1 MVGSEAA
8 LEIRVLHRHGKS
20 IREIAREMG
29 VSRNTVRRYLRDDE
43 AERYGPRPLRSTKL
57 DPFKRYIV
65 ERLAAAAPERIP
77 ASVLLTELRER
88 GYSGGYTMLKVFV
101 ASLKP
106 PEAAEPVIRFETE
119 PGEQMQVDWAVIRR
133 GENRLSVF
141 VATLG
146 WSRAAYVEF
155 VTDERVETLIEAHEN
170 AFLAFGGAPREVL
183 YDNMRT
189 VVLERHGYGR
199 GRHRFHPG
207 FLDFAR
213 HCGFRLRLC
222 APYRAQTKGK
232 VERFIRYLRHSF
244 YVPLASRLAQE
255 GLIVDRETAN
265 LAVGRWLR
273 EVANARVHGT
283 TGEIPAER
291 LAIERVQLQAVP
303 MPYAAEACA
312 RCRSRCQHRS
322 SACSTRCRF
331 TMRLPA
337 ASDERPAA
345 SAHRRAVPGAAVERD
360 AQPVF
365 RHRPERG
372 GERGLLCRLP

>member
-8 LEIRVLHRHGKS
+8 LEMRVLHRHGKS

-29 VSRNTVRRYLRDDE
+29 VSRNTVRRYLRDAE
-43 AERYGPRPLRSTKL
+43 AERYKPRPARPTKL
-57 DPFKRYIV
+57 DPFKDYIT

-77 ASVLLTELRER
+77 GSVLLTELRER
-88 GYSGGYTMLKVFV
+88 GYGGGYTMLKLFLAALRPKAV
-101 ASLKP
+101 
-106 PEAAEPVIRFETE
+106 AEPVIRFETE
-119 PGEQMQVDWAVIRR
+119 PGEQVQVDWAVIRR

-170 AFLAFGGAPREVL
+170 AFLAFGGTPREVL

-213 HCGFRLRLC
+213 HCGFRPRLC

-265 LAVGRWLR
+265 LAVRRWLR

-283 TGEIPAER
+283 TGEVPAER
-291 LAIERVQLQAVP
+291 LAIERTQLQPVP
-303 MPYAAEACA
+303 TLYGG
-312 RCRSRCQHRS
+312 RSVRALQTPKPVPIVGLQHPLSIYDAFAGGS
-322 SACSTRCRF
+322 S
-331 TMRLPA
+331 
-337 ASDERPAA
+337 
-345 SAHRRAVPGAAVERD
+345 
-360 AQPVF
+360 
-365 RHRPERG
+365 
-372 GERGLLCRLP
+372 

>member
-1 MVGSEAA
+1 MVGVEAA

-20 IREIAREMG
+20 IREIARETG
-29 VSRNTVRRYLRDDE
+29 VSRNTVRRYLRDEE
-43 AERYGPRPLRSTKL
+43 AARYKPRPSRSTKL
-57 DPFKRYIV
+57 DPFKAYV
-65 ERLAAAAPERIP
+65 AERLGSAAPEWIP
-77 ASVLLTELRER
+77 ASVLLMELRER
-88 GYSGGYTMLKVFV
+88 GYSGGYTMLKLFV
-101 ASLKP
+101 ASLRP
-106 PEAAEPVIRFETE
+106 QQSVEPVIRFETG

-133 GENRLSVF
+133 GGNRLSVF

-155 VTDERVETLIEAHEN
+155 VTDERIETLIEAHEN
-170 AFLAFGGAPREVL
+170 AFLAFGGTPREVL

-213 HCGFRLRLC
+213 HCGFRPQLC

-244 YVPLASRLAQE
+244 YVPLASRLSQE

-265 LAVGRWLR
+265 LTVGRWLR
-273 EVANARVHGT
+273 EVANVRVHGT

-291 LAIERVQLQAVP
+291 LAIERVQLQPVP
-303 MPYAAEACA
+303 TPYAG
-312 RCRSRCQHRS
+312 RTVRSLQKPAPAPIIGLQHPLS
-322 SACSTRCRF
+322 F
-331 TMRLPA
+331 Y
-337 ASDERPAA
+337 
-345 SAHRRAVPGAAVERD
+345 D
-360 AQPVF
+360 AF
-365 RHRPERG
+365 AG
-372 GERGLLCRLP
+372 GLR

>member
-1 MVGSEAA
+1 
-8 LEIRVLHRHGKS
+8 LEIRVLHRHGQS
-20 IREIAREMG
+20 IREIARKME
-29 VSRNTVRRYLRDDE
+29 VSRNTVRRYLRDEE
-43 AERYGPRPLRSTKL
+43 AARYKRRPPRPTKL
-57 DPFKRYIV
+57 DPFKGYIS
-65 ERLAAAAPERIP
+65 ERLAGAAPERIP
-77 ASVLLTELRER
+77 GSVLLTELRER
-88 GYSGGYTMLKVFV
+88 GYGGGYTMLKLFL
-101 ASLKP
+101 ASLRSK
-106 PEAAEPVIRFETE
+106 ETSEPAIRFETE

-155 VTDERVETLIEAHEN
+155 VTDERVETLVEAHEN
-170 AFLAFGGAPREVL
+170 AFLAFGGTPREVL

-213 HCGFRLRLC
+213 HCGFRPRLC

-265 LAVGRWLR
+265 LAARRWLR

-283 TGEIPAER
+283 TGEVPAER
-291 LAIERVQLQAVP
+291 LAIERLQLQPVP
-303 MPYAAEACA
+303 TPYGG
-312 RCRSRCQHRS
+312 RSVRSVQSPKPVPIIGLQHPLS
-322 SACSTRCRF
+322 
-331 TMRLPA
+331 MY
-337 ASDERPAA
+337 
-345 SAHRRAVPGAAVERD
+345 D
-360 AQPVF
+360 AF
-365 RHRPERG
+365 AGIGR
-372 GERGLLCRLP
+372 

>member
-1 MVGSEAA
+1 M
-8 LEIRVLHRHGKS
+8 
-20 IREIAREMG
+20 
-29 VSRNTVRRYLRDDE
+29 
-43 AERYGPRPLRSTKL
+43 
-57 DPFKRYIV
+57 
-65 ERLAAAAPERIP
+65 
-77 ASVLLTELRER
+77 ELRER
-88 GYSGGYTMLKVFV
+88 GYAGGYTMLKVFV

-133 GENRLSVF
+133 GDNRLSVF

-170 AFLAFGGAPREVL
+170 AFLAFSGTPHEVL

-189 VVLERHGYGR
+189 VVLERHGYGH

-213 HCGFRLRLC
+213 HCGFRPRLC
-222 APYRAQTKGK
+222 APHRAQTKGK

-255 GLIVDRETAN
+255 GLTVDRETAN

-273 EVANARVHGT
+273 EVANVRVHGT

-291 LAIERVQLQAVP
+291 LAIERVQLQPVP
-303 MPYAAEACA
+303 TPYAGRSA
-312 RCRSRCQHRS
+312 RSLQKSVSAPIVGLQHPLS
-322 SACSTRCRF
+322 FYDAF
-331 TMRLPA
+331 A
-337 ASDERPAA
+337 GGAS
-345 SAHRRAVPGAAVERD
+345 
-360 AQPVF
+360 
-365 RHRPERG
+365 
-372 GERGLLCRLP
+372 

>member
-8 LEIRVLHRHGKS
+8 LEMRVLHRHGKS

-29 VSRNTVRRYLRDDE
+29 VSRNTVRRYLRDEE
-43 AERYGPRPLRSTKL
+43 AERYKPRLARPTKL
-57 DPFKRYIV
+57 DPFKDYIV

-77 ASVLLTELRER
+77 GSVLLTELRDR
-88 GYSGGYTMLKVFV
+88 GYGGGYTMLKLFLV
-101 ASLKP
+101 ALRPK
-106 PEAAEPVIRFETE
+106 EIAEPVIRFETA

-133 GENRLSVF
+133 GANRLSVF

-170 AFLAFGGAPREVL
+170 AFLALGGTPREVL

-213 HCGFRLRLC
+213 HCGFRPRLC

-265 LAVGRWLR
+265 LAVKRWLR
-273 EVANARVHGT
+273 EVANARMHGT
-283 TGEIPAER
+283 TGEVPAER
-291 LAIERVQLQAVP
+291 LAIERPQLQPVP
-303 MPYAAEACA
+303 TLYGGRSVRALQHPKPVPIIGLQHPLSIYDAFAGGA
-312 RCRSRCQHRS
+312 R
-322 SACSTRCRF
+322 
-331 TMRLPA
+331 
-337 ASDERPAA
+337 
-345 SAHRRAVPGAAVERD
+345 
-360 AQPVF
+360 
-365 RHRPERG
+365 
-372 GERGLLCRLP
+372 